1 MIILSPAA
9 YHEQSTHLFYIEK
22 WKEQMTQACEIVS
35 KQSMQRK
42 SKDVERQ
49 NPKRLRTSSYFEE
62 TVY

>member
-1 MIILSPAA
+1 
-9 YHEQSTHLFYIEK
+9 
-22 WKEQMTQACEIVS
+22 MTQAYKIAN

-49 NPKRLRTSSYFEE
+49 NAKRLRTLILFPGDQG